1 MKRIFFIV
9 LTAVVYCFVAAGQ
22 QSSVITE
29 RYFSDPDVIFVTPSL
44 SIDEERLASY
54 DEVMEWIS
62 HNISG
67 KPGAEVRIIGQSER
81 GIDIPVIYLR
91 RPGQAPKLRIWMQG
105 VLHGNEPSGV
115 EGLLHLALQLLD
127 DEETSGL
134 LDHLS
139 VAILPIA
146 NVDGYVANT
155 RASARGL
162 DLNRDQTRF
171 ADPVSVIIKKAFMEW
186 SPDVAADFHEYT
198 PSRRDYSGFGNNGA
212 TISYDV
218 KFVAPGSLILTEGQR
233 RASYEIL
240 QKEAEKVLDEY
251 GYTHFFYFTSSM
263 SGGEMVLSAGAQTPH
278 SSSTSYALSNAVSFF
293 VETRGIGL
301 GRTSLARRAHGVY
314 LTALSML
321 ESSVRHKDEIR
332 DIVETAK
339 RETIM
344 RSNDIV
350 VVAVPAESYH
360 DVIFIDLKTAEPI
373 VKRLKTLD
381 SRELTPVLVR
391 SRPKGYIIESATER
405 EISIL
410 RILGLEVVP
419 LERNMRYRTE
429 SYIVQEHR
437 VAGTMWEGIYPVT
450 VTTDIKSGRKR
461 FGRGDYYVDL
471 AQENANYA
479 VVLLEPESAN
489 GFVNYA
495 VTAAQSG
502 KPLRIHRVVK

>member
-1 MKRIFFIV
+1 MTGVQTCALPIW
-9 LTAVVYCFVAAGQ
+9 
-22 QSSVITE
+22 
-29 RYFSDPDVIFVTPSL
+29 
-44 SIDEERLASY
+44 LATY
-54 DEVMEWIS
+54 DEVMTWIS
-62 HNISG
+62 SNISG
-67 KPGAEVRIIGQSER
+67 KPGVEVKIIGESER
-81 GIDIPVIYLR
+81 GLAIPVIYLQR
-91 RPGQAPKLRIWMQG
+91 QGQAPKLRIWMQG

-127 DEETSGL
+127 DKETSML

-162 DLNRDQTRF
+162 DLNRDQTKF
-171 ADPVSVIIKKAFMEW
+171 ADPVSLILRRALMEW
-186 SPDVAADFHEYT
+186 NPDVAADFHEYT
-198 PSRRDYSGFGNNGA
+198 PARRDYAGFGNRGA

-233 RASYEIL
+233 RASFEIL

-263 SGGEMVLSAGAQTPH
+263 VDGEMVLSSGANSPH

-332 DIVETAK
+332 EIVETAK

-350 VVAVPAESYH
+350 VVAEPAEKYY
-360 DVIFIDLKTAEPI
+360 DVTFIDLETAEPI

-381 SRELTPVLVR
+381 AFELTPVLVR
-391 SRPKGYIIESATER
+391 SRPKGYIIEAATER
-405 EISIL
+405 ELSIL
-410 RILGLEVVP
+410 RLLGLEVVP
-419 LERNMRYRTE
+419 LERNKRYRTE
-429 SYIVQEHR
+429 SYMIVEHTAAR
-437 VAGTMWEGIYPVT
+437 TVWEGVYPVKVKT
-450 VTTDIKSGRKR
+450 NLVRGRKR
-461 FGRGDYYVDL
+461 FGRGDYYLDL
-471 AQENANYA
+471 TQENANYA

-489 GFVNYA
+489 GFVNYD
-495 VTAAQSG
+495 VTAAKLGQ
-502 KPLRIHRVVK
+502 PLRIHRVVK